1 MEELLNVANGNRELA
16 VEIGLKSIFI
26 KDEYSLN
33 LNKEEF
39 RDFLNNDYSIILKKI
54 ISGLLKDYTDISV
67 YDPFIT
73 TSLITQIP
81 GKFHLKKPTKLYE
94 SRFLINDIDFTTE
107 LKDRYD
113 VVISDLTSS
122 KDDIGQIFNKFLKY
136 AKSLIIINVDSDLV
150 GELLSNHYLKALI
163 SLPVYESNNSSILI
177 FDLINKSDEY
187 IIIDESRFL
196 NGFEDVKDWTFLSN
210 ELVDKI
216 IPVYSDFKK
225 SDNSILVKKDIKSK
239 RRAKKRVGSSNLN
252 NNSHN
257 FNSVSG
263 KDYKSIMKNK
273 YVVNENETINNQMY
287 DKNMPKI
294 ENMLSKKGRN
304 VIDDDVK
311 FFNLNQLANL
321 KLYVKDPEKDSLL
334 ISTCGQSFT
343 KPVFYSKQV
352 TGDCRD
358 FIEVD
363 IISDKIIKEY
373 LYAYLNSN
381 KGLAEIDYFSNGN
394 LFITPENMEG
404 IRIPVPSI
412 DSQKEIVKAVNESNE
427 FFKSIKILR
436 NEFQDNILDYKHIMN
451 SIKEFRGIIEI
462 DNETG
467 EIIRMNKNW
476 RHVYDKLIWPLA
488 ITYLSATKGGF
499 EKTDKASKYLILF
512 EFVAAFNSIIL
523 LSALPDDVYQKFKR
537 TSIWNADDFGIYTNM
552 TFGNWTFI
560 YRNLAKIYRNND
572 FSTGFDKKLFD
583 VLADEK
589 IVNKLNE
596 TRIIRNKN
604 SHPPMITHKE
614 AEFLL
619 EELHSYLID
628 VFEIL
633 EVYSDYKL
641 IYTTGIFKKFG
652 NNFNHR
658 VILLNGACKQPIYGN
673 ISFNKILEENS
684 LYLYNPSNN
693 NLLLID
699 NKLIKFQ
706 SVDSFE
712 KQWGLY
718 IFSGFENKGN
728 QCFAKYRFF
737 QETEEDHLEEINS
750 FEEDIIG

>member
-1 MEELLNVANGNRELA
+1 MEELLNIADGNIELA
-16 VEIGLKSIFI
+16 EEIGLKSIFI

-33 LNKEEF
+33 LNIEEF
-39 RDFLNNDYSIILKKI
+39 RVFLNNNYSIILKKI
-54 ISGLLKDYTDISV
+54 ISGLLNDYEDISV
-67 YDPFIT
+67 YDPFKT

-81 GKFHLKKPTKLYE
+81 GKFHLKNPTKLYE
-94 SRFLINDIDFTTE
+94 SRFLINEIDFTTE
-107 LKDRYD
+107 LKNRYD

-122 KDDIGQIFNKFLKY
+122 EEDIGQIFNKFLKY
-136 AKSLIIINVDSDLV
+136 ANSLIIINIDSDLV
-150 GELLSNHYLKALI
+150 REFLSNPYLKALI

-177 FDLINKSDEY
+177 FDLINKYDEFL
-187 IIIDESRFL
+187 IIDESRFL
-196 NGFEDVKDWTFLSN
+196 NGFKNVKDWTFLSN

-225 SDNSILVKKDIKSK
+225 SDNAILIKKHVKTK
-239 RRAKKRVGSSNLN
+239 RAPKKRVGSSNFKN
-252 NNSHN
+252 NNHN
-257 FNSVSG
+257 FNNVSG

-273 YVVNENETINNQMY
+273 YIANKNETINNQMY
-287 DKNMPKI
+287 DKNMPQI
-294 ENMLSKKGRN
+294 ENMLSKKGRS
-304 VIDDDVK
+304 VINDDVK
-311 FFNLNQLANL
+311 FLNLNQLANL
-321 KLYVKDPEKDSLL
+321 KLYEKDSEKDSLL

-343 KPVFYSKQV
+343 KPVFYSKEV
-352 TGDCRD
+352 IGDCRD

-363 IISDKIIKEY
+363 IYSDKVISDYI
-373 LYAYLNSN
+373 YAYLNSN
-381 KGLAEIDYFSNGN
+381 KGRAEIDYFSNGN

-412 DSQKEIVKAVNESNE
+412 KSQKEIVKAVNESNE

-451 SIKEFRGIIEI
+451 SINEFRGIIEI
-462 DNETG
+462 DKETG

-476 RHVYDKLIWPLA
+476 RHVYEKLIWPLA

-523 LSALPDDVYQKFKR
+523 LSAMPEDVYQKFKR
-537 TSIWNADDFGIYTNM
+537 KSIWNAEYLSMYENM
-552 TFGNWTFI
+552 TFGNWIYI
-560 YRNLAKIYRNND
+560 YRSLAEIYRNND

-583 VLADEK
+583 ELSDER
-589 IVNKLNE
+589 IINMLNE
-596 TRIIRNKN
+596 TRIIRNKH

-619 EELHSYLID
+619 ENLHSYLIE

-633 EVYSDYKL
+633 EVYSNYKL

-652 NNFNHR
+652 DNFNHR

-673 ISFNKILEENS
+673 INFNRILEENS
-684 LYLYNPSNN
+684 LYLYNPTNN

-699 NKLIKFQ
+699 NNLIKFQ
-706 SVDSFE
+706 AVDTFE

-718 IFSGFENKGN
+718 IFSGFENEEG

-737 QETEEDHLEEINS
+737 QEREEDYFEEINS
-750 FEEDIIG
+750 FEEDIIR